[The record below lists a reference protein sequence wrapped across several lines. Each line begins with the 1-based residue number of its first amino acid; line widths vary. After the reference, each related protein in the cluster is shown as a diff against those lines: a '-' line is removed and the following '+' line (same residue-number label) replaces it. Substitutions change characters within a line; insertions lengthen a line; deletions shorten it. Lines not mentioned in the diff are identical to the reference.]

1 MTKISKFK
9 KMGRLKCH
17 TVTLLVF
24 LPKSSQTLWNNIEM
38 SHNMQNKD
46 EIYVAEGKL
55 LIFKDSVYKN
65 GL

>member
-1 MTKISKFK
+1 
-9 KMGRLKCH
+9 MGRLKCH

-24 LPKSSQTLWNNIEM
+24 LPKSSQTLWNDIEM